1 MSNEEKK
8 VLFNALNQILIN
20 QQKIIDGLRIDYD
33 PYYTDSAI
41 YETAK
46 IKSNSYFK
54 FLDEEGEQNY
64 E

>member
-33 PYYTDSAI
+33 PYYTDLAI
-41 YETAK
+41 DET
-46 IKSNSYFK
+46 SDMVRNSYLK
-54 FLDEEGEQNY
+54 FLDKEGE
-64 E
+64 